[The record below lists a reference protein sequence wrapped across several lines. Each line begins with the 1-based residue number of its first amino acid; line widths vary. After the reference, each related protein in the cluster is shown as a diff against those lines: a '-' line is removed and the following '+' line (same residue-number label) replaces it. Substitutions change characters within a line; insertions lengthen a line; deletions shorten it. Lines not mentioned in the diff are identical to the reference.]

1 LISIFRSVCEFSPK
15 PNTFSRCQKN
25 FSESFNSSLEEK
37 ISPQEFQRKFPN
49 PFRHLNEKIL
59 IFDDKNHKQTDEIK
73 ASSSFFFS
81 SLVIIKINSIFIFS
95 SREKGKER
103 KDVAHTIKQQSIFT
117 QASSKRVNKN
127 RK

>member
-1 LISIFRSVCEFSPK
+1 MRSK
-15 PNTFSRCQKN
+15 PR
-25 FSESFNSSLEEK
+25 L
-37 ISPQEFQRKFPN
+37 
-49 PFRHLNEKIL
+49 L
-59 IFDDKNHKQTDEIK
+59 
-73 ASSSFFFS
+73 FFFS